1 MLSRMCKS
9 SPAVTLG
16 SIGERPLIRAV
27 SQTINSRTVKQ
38 GPQWYN
44 TVSSKER
51 LSRGDLQNLKYLF
64 TLVSNVKNDVTM
76 DKDVTEG
83 FSRIR
88 QRLQAMEFFPFL
100 SLMLIKKSGLLD
112 DKGLPLI
119 FENRARGVRFPSDIR
134 ADADILFRKWMSGQ
148 IDPHLLRGIMT
159 KAGTG
164 KGEKVRKSHG
174 MEKDFAG
181 RVSCNYVGAGNLVNG
196 QWWALQLCAIR
207 DGAHGEVEAG
217 IHGQACHSRSMDGA
231 LTDSL
236 NRKATALTRLS
247 LAEEAMRML
256 TTATL
261 SNTVAHK
268 APRIHPRRG
277 LDLC

>member
-1 MLSRMCKS
+1 M
-9 SPAVTLG
+9 
-16 SIGERPLIRAV
+16 
-27 SQTINSRTVKQ
+27 KQ

-51 LSRGDLQNLKYLF
+51 CSRGDLQDLKYLL
-64 TLVSNVKNDVTM
+64 TLVNNVKKDATM
-76 DKDVTEG
+76 SKDVTES

-100 SLMLIKKSGLLD
+100 SLMLVKKSRLLED
-112 DKGLPLI
+112 EGLPLI
-119 FENRARGVRFPSDIR
+119 FENRAQGVCFPSDIR

-148 IDPHLLRGIMT
+148 IDPHLLRGITT
-159 KAGTG
+159 KAGTA
-164 KGEKVRKSHG
+164 KGEKVHKSHS

-181 RVSCNYVGAGNLVNG
+181 KVSCNYVGAGNLVNG
-196 QWWALQLCAIR
+196 QWWSLQLCAIR

-217 IHGQACHSRSMDGA
+217 IHGQVWHSRSRDDA

-247 LAEEAMRML
+247 LAEEAMQML

-268 APRIHPRRG
+268 ARRIHPRRG
-277 LDLC
+277 PDSC